1 MRFTK
6 VELDIEYNMAT
17 YEIEFYYNYYE
28 YDYEV
33 DAITG
38 EILKYERGR

>member
-1 MRFTK
+1 
-6 VELDIEYNMAT
+6 MAT
-17 YEIEFYYNYYE
+17 YELEFYYNYFE
-28 YDYEV
+28 YDYEI